1 MREAEIEIELS
12 AGQERDGE
20 NPIIRRVIKREGN
33 KTSFFINN
41 QPSTQRAVQSLARSF
56 SIQID
61 NLCQFLPQDRVVEFA
76 ALSPVDLLSS
86 TERAAAPDYLV
97 QWHEELKQLHSE
109 WKRNNVDQTSMKNNL
124 ANLENRQNLQRAD
137 VERLQQRKE
146 MVTKVSALQKMRVAI
161 RYRTATNKVRLAKER
176 KREALSELQE
186 LEVEVEPSLRAVN
199 DQQEQ
204 LNQVDRILSQKR
216 NILDKAEQNAARLD
230 GEQAGLQHKTQKC
243 TNDIDNEKSNIK
255 GHNNELSHIEQTIT
269 RIERQMNNESVEFD
283 AAAYNT
289 KIREKARDLRSVETR
304 MDELEQ
310 TIRDNRNQIAPKNM
324 EIQKTNEDLDKLKSQ
339 AGQQL
344 NKLKMV
350 SPETWRAWEWL
361 QENKSLFQE
370 NVYGPPIIEC
380 SVADSRFANAIESSL
395 QRNDLLAF
403 TCTNQ
408 HDFKIL
414 GQNLYGHLKLGDIN
428 IRVAKVSL
436 SNFRPPV
443 TSEQLQGLG
452 LNGWLRDYLSGPDP
466 VLSTLCDVSK
476 IHCTGVTLDDR
487 SADFDK
493 LRDSPIQSWVA
504 GREYFQV
511 VRRREY
517 GPSAVSTRVRRVEP
531 AKIWTNQAVDSGA
544 ERELRKK
551 IDELQDEISELQKQ
565 VEEGKG
571 EYANLKAD
579 EQRLASAKV
588 RRLQTIDSSRLK
600 LFCFRLN

>member
-12 AGQERDGE
+12 AGEEGTRT
-20 NPIIRRVIKREGN
+20 NPVIRRAIKREGN
-33 KTSFFINN
+33 KSSFFINS
-41 QPSTQRAVQSLARSF
+41 QPSTQKAVQGLARSF

-86 TERAAAPDYLV
+86 TQRAAAPDYLAE
-97 QWHEELKQLHSE
+97 WHEELKRLHTE
-109 WKRNNVDQTSMKNNL
+109 WKRKRVDQTSMKDNL

-161 RYRTATNKVRLAKER
+161 RYRTATNKVRVAKER
-176 KREALSELQE
+176 KREALNELKD
-186 LEVEVEPSLRAVN
+186 LEIEVEPLLSAVN
-199 DQQEQ
+199 EKQER
-204 LNQVDRILSQKR
+204 LNQVDRIVSQKR
-216 NILDKAEQNAARLD
+216 NMLDKAEQRALKLD
-230 GEQAGLQHKTQKC
+230 GEQANLQQKTQKC
-243 TNDIDNEKSNIK
+243 ENDINVEKGNIK
-255 GHNNELSHIEQTIT
+255 SRNNELAQIDQNIN
-269 RIERQMNNESVEFD
+269 RIERQLNNEPIDFD
-283 AAAYNT
+283 AAAYNE
-289 KIREKARDLRSVETR
+289 KIREKARELRFTETR

-310 TIRDNRNQIAPKNM
+310 TLRDTRSQIAPRNM
-324 EIQKTNEDLDKLKSQ
+324 QIQKCNDDLEKLKSQ

-344 NKLKMV
+344 SKLKLI
-350 SPETWRAWEWL
+350 SSETWRAWEWL
-361 QENKSLFQE
+361 QENKSLFREQ
-370 NVYGPPIIEC
+370 VFGPPIIEC

-395 QRNDLLAF
+395 QRNDMLAF

-408 HDFKIL
+408 EDFKLL
-414 GQNLYGHLKLGDIN
+414 GQKFYGELKLGDIN
-428 IRVAKVSL
+428 IRVAKASL
-436 SNFRPPV
+436 ANFRPPV
-443 TSEQLQGLG
+443 SNEQLQQLG
-452 LNGWLRDYLSGPDP
+452 LTGWLRDYMSGPDP

-487 SADFDK
+487 SANFDR

-517 GPSAVSTRVRRVEP
+517 GPMAVSTRVRRVEA

-551 IDELQDEISELQKQ
+551 INELQYEIGELQKQ
-565 VEEGKG
+565 MGEGKEEFG
-571 EYANLKAD
+571 KLKA
-579 EQRLASAKV
+579 EAQTLASAKV
-588 RRLQTIDSSRLK
+588 
-600 LFCFRLN
+600 

>member
-12 AGQERDGE
+12 AGEEGTRT
-20 NPIIRRVIKREGN
+20 NPVIRRAIKREGN
-33 KTSFFINN
+33 KSSFFINS
-41 QPSTQRAVQSLARSF
+41 QPSTQKAVQGLARSF

-86 TERAAAPDYLV
+86 TQRAAAPDYLAE
-97 QWHEELKQLHSE
+97 WHEELKRLHTE
-109 WKRNNVDQTSMKNNL
+109 WKRKRVDQTSMKDNL

-161 RYRTATNKVRLAKER
+161 RYRTATNKVRVAKER
-176 KREALSELQE
+176 KREALNELKD
-186 LEVEVEPSLRAVN
+186 LEIEVEPLLSAVN
-199 DQQEQ
+199 EKQER
-204 LNQVDRILSQKR
+204 LNQVDRIVSQKR
-216 NILDKAEQNAARLD
+216 NMLDKAEQRALKLD
-230 GEQAGLQHKTQKC
+230 GEQANLQQKTQKC
-243 TNDIDNEKSNIK
+243 ENDIDVEKGNIK
-255 GHNNELSHIEQTIT
+255 SRNNELAQIDQNIN
-269 RIERQMNNESVEFD
+269 RIERQLNNEPIDFD
-283 AAAYNT
+283 AAAYNE
-289 KIREKARDLRSVETR
+289 KIREKARELRSAESR

-310 TIRDNRNQIAPKNM
+310 TLRDTRSQIAPRNM
-324 EIQKTNEDLDKLKSQ
+324 QIQKCNDDLEKLKSQ

-344 NKLKMV
+344 SKLKLI
-350 SPETWRAWEWL
+350 SSETWRAWEWL
-361 QENKSLFQE
+361 QENKSLFREQ
-370 NVYGPPIIEC
+370 VFGPPIIEC

-395 QRNDLLAF
+395 QRNDMLAF

-408 HDFKIL
+408 EDFKLL
-414 GQNLYGHLKLGDIN
+414 GQKFYGELKLGDIN
-428 IRVAKVSL
+428 IRVAKASL
-436 SNFRPPV
+436 ANFRPPV
-443 TSEQLQGLG
+443 SNEQLQQLG
-452 LNGWLRDYLSGPDP
+452 LTGWLRDYMSGPDP

-487 SADFDK
+487 SANFDR

-517 GPSAVSTRVRRVEP
+517 GPMAVSTRVRRVEA

-551 IDELQDEISELQKQ
+551 INELQYEIGELQKQ
-565 VEEGKG
+565 MGEGKEEFG
-571 EYANLKAD
+571 KLKA
-579 EQRLASAKV
+579 EAQTLASAKV
-588 RRLQTIDSSRLK
+588 
-600 LFCFRLN
+600 

>member
-12 AGQERDGE
+12 AGQERNEE

-41 QPSTQRAVQSLARSF
+41 QPSTQRAVQSLARSY

-86 TERAAAPDYLV
+86 TQRAAAPDYLV
-97 QWHEELKQLHSE
+97 QWHEELKQLHSD
-109 WKRNNVDQTSMKNNL
+109 WKRNRVDQTSMKDSL

-161 RYRTATNKVRLAKER
+161 RYRTATNKVRVAKER
-176 KREALSELQE
+176 KREALNELQE
-186 LEVEVEPSLRAVN
+186 LEIEVEPSLRAVN

-204 LNQVDRILSQKR
+204 LSQVDRVVSQKR
-216 NILDKAEQNAARLD
+216 NVLDKAEQNASRLD
-230 GEQAGLQHKTQKC
+230 SEQASLQQKMQRC
-243 TNDIDNEKSNIK
+243 ENDIDNEKSSIK
-255 GHNNELSHIEQTIT
+255 GRNNELAQVEQNIT
-269 RIERQMNNESVEFD
+269 RIERQMNNEPIEFD

-289 KIREKARDLRSVETR
+289 KIREKARELRSVETR

-310 TIRDNRNQIAPKNM
+310 TLRDTRSQIAPRNM
-324 EIQKTNEDLDKLKSQ
+324 QIQKTNEDLDKLKSQ
-339 AGQQL
+339 AGKQL
-344 NKLKMV
+344 SKLKTA
-350 SPETWRAWEWL
+350 SSETWRAWEWL

-370 NVYGPPIIEC
+370 KVYGPPIIEC

-408 HDFKIL
+408 HDFKLL
-414 GQNLYGHLKLGDIN
+414 GQKLYEELKLGDIN
-428 IRVAKVSL
+428 IRVAKAQL
-436 SNFRPPV
+436 SAFRPPV
-443 TSEQLQGLG
+443 SGEQLKELG
-452 LNGWLRDYLSGPDP
+452 LTGWLRDFLSGPDP

-476 IHCTGVTLDDR
+476 IHCTGVTLDDK

-531 AKIWTNQAVDSGA
+531 AKIWTNQAVDGGA
-544 ERELRKK
+544 ERELKK
-551 IDELQDEISELQKQ
+551 TINELQYEISELQKQ
-565 VEEGKG
+565 MEEGKE
-571 EYANLKAD
+571 EYGNLKAD
-579 EQRLASAKV
+579 VQKLASAKV
-588 RRLQTIDSSRLK
+588 
-600 LFCFRLN
+600 